1 MLMLCLFLFGIA
13 RELRN
18 FCLTNKFHFRLESLR
33 KAPLPAPGRQ
43 ALESL
48 ARSSRVTFLT
58 SLGKQLQQHEG
69 GGVWEEQGR
78 GLSRAGYAQVLRPE
92 SAVIDVKMSIT
103 RNVLKTLAAAAGE
116 KADNAWERERG
127 RRRCCGNRATGNP

>member
-58 SLGKQLQQHEG
+58 SLGKQLQQHKG
-69 GGVWEEQGR
+69 GGYGKNKEQG
-78 GLSRAGYAQVLRPE
+78 
-92 SAVIDVKMSIT
+92 
-103 RNVLKTLAAAAGE
+103 
-116 KADNAWERERG
+116 
-127 RRRCCGNRATGNP
+127 